1 MNALSSY
8 VSHIS
13 EYIPA
18 NVKDAAGLNPRISED
33 VRHITWLSVERVFW
47 PGGAVRL
54 LVVLGYSDG
63 FQVWDLQ
70 EPGSPRELLSKQD
83 KCVVLARLLPV
94 PLVEDGEEDCLG
106 AASAPLLAYAHRGTH
121 LVRLFS
127 LPSHDDVHLL
137 RLTEPPRD
145 IQASR
150 RFFAVGLARQ
160 ADIYDAL
167 RFQALFSVQYHP
179 GSPSTCP
186 TFALGQRWLAY
197 NLPPQQLAPGSALGP
212 GTILAGGAQKLPHV
226 MRGGLNYLGQA
237 GQKTIDNVLMPSREG
252 DQAGAPTMVRSGI
265 VAVRDVVS
273 KAVIAQFE
281 DHTDPIEAMA
291 WDPSGLQLVTC
302 AALGHKVL
310 VHRALLGAEHAL
322 VMHDSSSGGLSLG
335 SVVFQHL
342 FTLNRGYTPAMI
354 SNLTVSDDGQ
364 LVSVS
369 SAKGT
374 SHVYRLPPLHSAA
387 LGRHL
392 TETGAVRLTPT
403 QPCASAPGVAV
414 PHELGIGL
422 NLGGGNGGPPKPVQL
437 NACTRV
443 KLGSVLLQEGL
454 MPQCAFLSHEKP
466 SGAIWPSSAQSRD
479 LCPRMYV
486 ATRAGDIALYSLVP
500 ACPASSPGAAGSS
513 QSVSQVSPPGSAARP
528 SGSNPSESEWQAV
541 LSKEFQA
548 CRPLRHFS
556 ERRLNQQELS
566 GTSRRS
572 SYGGQG
578 TALPE
583 MLAASDDSPAGP
595 SEGLRAASPM
605 MGPRAASPGP
615 SQGLGP
621 LAASPRSSIRAAS
634 PSYDSGGDG
643 PGPEAN
649 PWLSQVETATHVPV
663 EVPLWLSPQLSFRFH
678 SSDASPA
685 EINAAVRAGRVLP
698 GSRRIAVSRPE
709 RPSDGV
715 RYEGASAPSEER
727 LSQLIGGALSTAQ
740 NMPQNTPAASCPSG
754 PSPQHSSARPVS
766 SGGFAPAIRSGAVVT
781 VGEAWGAIG
790 EPSGE
795 PGALDT
801 SLEQVDGIGVGLEHV
816 DEDWVKA

>member
-1 MNALSSY
+1 
-8 VSHIS
+8 
-13 EYIPA
+13 
-18 NVKDAAGLNPRISED
+18 
-33 VRHITWLSVERVFW
+33 
-47 PGGAVRL
+47 
-54 LVVLGYSDG
+54 
-63 FQVWDLQ
+63 
-70 EPGSPRELLSKQD
+70 
-83 KCVVLARLLPV
+83 
-94 PLVEDGEEDCLG
+94 
-106 AASAPLLAYAHRGTH
+106 
-121 LVRLFS
+121 
-127 LPSHDDVHLL
+127 
-137 RLTEPPRD
+137 
-145 IQASR
+145 
-150 RFFAVGLARQ
+150 
-160 ADIYDAL
+160 
-167 RFQALFSVQYHP
+167 
-179 GSPSTCP
+179 
-186 TFALGQRWLAY
+186 
-197 NLPPQQLAPGSALGP
+197 
-212 GTILAGGAQKLPHV
+212 
-226 MRGGLNYLGQA
+226 
-237 GQKTIDNVLMPSREG
+237 
-252 DQAGAPTMVRSGI
+252 MVRSGI

-273 KAVIAQFE
+273 RTVIAQFE

-322 VMHDSSSGGLSLG
+322 VMHDSSNGGLSLG

-414 PHELGIGL
+414 PQEVGIGL

-454 MPQCAFLSHEKP
+454 MPQCGFLSHERP
-466 SGAIWPSSAQSRD
+466 SGAVRPSSAQSRD

-486 ATRAGDIALYSLVP
+486 ATRAGEIALYSLVP
-500 ACPASSPGAAGSS
+500 AGPSSSPGAAGSS
-513 QSVSQVSPPGSAARP
+513 QGAAQATPAGAAAGP
-528 SGSNPSESEWQAV
+528 SGGNSSENEWQAV
-541 LSKEFQA
+541 LAKEFQA

-556 ERRLNQQELS
+556 ERRLNQQDL
-566 GTSRRS
+566 GGAGRRS
-572 SYGGQG
+572 SHAGA
-578 TALPE
+578 ALPE
-583 MLAASDDSPAGP
+583 IPAASDDCPVGP

-605 MGPRAASPGP
+605 LGPRDASPGP
-615 SQGLGP
+615 GHGLGP
-621 LAASPRSSIRAAS
+621 QAASPRTSIRAAS
-634 PSYDSGGDG
+634 PSYDSSGDC

-663 EVPLWLSPQLSFRFH
+663 DVPLWLCPQLSFRFH
-678 SSDASPA
+678 NSDASPS
-685 EINAAVRAGRVLP
+685 ELNAALRSGQVPP

-715 RYEGASAPSEER
+715 RYDGASAPSEER
-727 LSQLIGGALSTAQ
+727 LSQLIGGALSAAQ
-740 NMPQNTPAASCPSG
+740 SAPAASRVSG
-754 PSPQHSSARPVS
+754 PSSQLSSAQAAS
-766 SGGFAPAIRSGAVVT
+766 SGGFAPASRSGAVVT

-790 EPSGE
+790 EQGD
-795 PGALDT
+795 PGALEHT